1 MDQFDKKSLSYRA
14 LNNHWRIFQK
24 EIRKLSLNSFHSM
37 TFRQTLITDEVVEK
51 TLDFSAEESRCILWA
66 DRNGPSPFRTFLRH
80 IINTLETDDSN
91 AKLKTTNKLI
101 KDIKPIGFGFRNSI
115 NFRKRVFITLN
126 MKKKEDLS
134 GPL

>member
-51 TLDFSAEESRCILWA
+51 TLVFSEEESRCVLWA
-66 DRNGPSPFRTFLRH
+66 VRGTVHHHL
-80 IINTLETDDSN
+80 
-91 AKLKTTNKLI
+91 
-101 KDIKPIGFGFRNSI
+101 G
-115 NFRKRVFITLN
+115 
-126 MKKKEDLS
+126 LS
-134 GPL
+134 LDTS

>member
-24 EIRKLSLNSFHSM
+24 EISKLSLNSFHSM

-66 DRNGPSPFRTFLRH
+66 DRGTVHHHL
-80 IINTLETDDSN
+80 
-91 AKLKTTNKLI
+91 
-101 KDIKPIGFGFRNSI
+101 G
-115 NFRKRVFITLN
+115 
-126 MKKKEDLS
+126 LS
-134 GPL
+134 LDTS

>member
-51 TLDFSAEESRCILWA
+51 TL
-66 DRNGPSPFRTFLRH
+66 
-80 IINTLETDDSN
+80 
-91 AKLKTTNKLI
+91 
-101 KDIKPIGFGFRNSI
+101 
-115 NFRKRVFITLN
+115 VF
-126 MKKKEDLS
+126 
-134 GPL
+134 

>member
-51 TLDFSAEESRCILWA
+51 TLDFSEEL
-66 DRNGPSPFRTFLRH
+66 
-80 IINTLETDDSN
+80 TDSF
-91 AKLKTTNKLI
+91 A
-101 KDIKPIGFGFRNSI
+101 FS
-115 NFRKRVFITLN
+115 
-126 MKKKEDLS
+126 LS
-134 GPL
+134 GEKSR